1 MRPTLSEMGTYDGT
15 ALMEF
20 KTKKN
25 ITYQFFRDTTC
36 SYEIDDT
43 PPFEMDPKALE
54 ISMVIA
60 SAMNCALVDEVH
72 VSRKQYLDGSI
83 PTGFQRTA
91 IISLGGHVPWVGQDR
106 EIEIRQI
113 SLEEDACRE
122 MSDVGHDIV
131 MRTDRLSIPLVEVV
145 TEPNA
150 RNPQEAGEM
159 AEILGWVMRST
170 ELVRRGSGATRQD
183 VNVSV
188 EGGRRVE
195 IKGVPKIEL
204 IPTVTAGEAVRQHN
218 LLNINK
224 ELVDRGLD
232 PEKMDADE
240 FTTMKYE
247 DVTDLFEGREIELF
261 TPWFEGKVTKR
272 EDVDIKAV
280 LIPGFK
286 DIFSHPTHGDH
297 TFADEVGG
305 RLRVIACLDRMPNL
319 LTSDDEPM
327 RGVSD
332 RDIEDV
338 MKRMDADEN
347 DSIVLVWGPK
357 TDTLTGVKEVY
368 IRSKEAFFGIPHETR
383 QVINSHMTTFE
394 RILPGPDRMYPDTDR
409 PPITVTEEIREN
421 VTAQVPRSYW
431 EEEEAMVRSGVPLKV
446 AHRLVVSKWIETYRE
461 AVKAGAPPRF
471 SAFFLME
478 DIKAVER
485 SGVDLTDVEIQEI
498 AKLLKMVGDGKI
510 TRKAAPIILSWMAET
525 NVDPLKAVGDL
536 NLSALEENE
545 AIKIISKVLSQHE
558 ELRSMFQ
565 QGKKDPLMGKVME
578 ALGNRF
584 EGTRVHEIILGQ
596 A

>member
-1 MRPTLSEMGTYDGT
+1 
-15 ALMEF
+15 
-20 KTKKN
+20 
-25 ITYQFFRDTTC
+25 
-36 SYEIDDT
+36 
-43 PPFEMDPKALE
+43 MDPTALE

-170 ELVRRGSGATRQD
+170 DLVRRGSGATRQD

-240 FTTMKYE
+240 FTTMRQE
-247 DVTDLFEGREIELF
+247 DVTDIFENREIDLF
-261 TPWFEGKVTKR
+261 SPWFEGKVTKR
-272 EDVDIKAV
+272 DDIDIKAV

-286 DIFSHPTHGDH
+286 DIFSHPTHGDQ

-327 RGVSD
+327 RGVEEAD
-332 RDIEDV
+332 LKAVIE
-338 MKRMDADEN
+338 RMDAKEK
-347 DSIVLVWGPK
+347 DSVVLVWGPK
-357 TDTLTGVKEVY
+357 NDTLTGVKEVY

-383 QVINSHMTTFE
+383 QVLNPHMTTFE

-409 PPITVTEEIREN
+409 PPITVTEQIREN
-421 VTAQVPRSYW
+421 VIAQIPRSYW
-431 EEEEAMVRSGVPLKV
+431 EEEEVMVRSGVQLKV

-461 AVKAGAPPRF
+461 AVKAGAPARF
-471 SAFFLME
+471 STFFLME
-478 DIKAVER
+478 DLKAVDR
-485 SGVDLTDVEIQEI
+485 SGVDIDKIPHKHIV
-498 AKLLKMVGDGKI
+498 KLLSMVGEGKI
-510 TRKAAPIILSWMAET
+510 TRKAAPVILSWMAESG
-525 NVDPLKAVGDL
+525 VDASKAVEEL
-536 NLSALEENE
+536 NMSAMPENE
-545 AIKIISKVLSQHE
+545 AVKVISDVLSKNKK
-558 ELRSMFQ
+558 LRSLFD
-565 QGKKDPLMGKVME
+565 QGKKDPLMGKIMG

-584 EGTRVHEIILGQ
+584 EGARVHEIILGQ